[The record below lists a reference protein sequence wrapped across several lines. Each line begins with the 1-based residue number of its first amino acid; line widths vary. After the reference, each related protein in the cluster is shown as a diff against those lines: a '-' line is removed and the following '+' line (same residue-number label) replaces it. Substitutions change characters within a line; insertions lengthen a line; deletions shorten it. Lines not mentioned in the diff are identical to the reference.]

1 MGESL
6 SLTYEEAVAR
16 AELLAVERYDL
27 EFDLTG
33 LLGGDELWTISTIRF
48 SCRTPGAETFV
59 ECLGEIQ
66 EASLNGRA
74 LDGGFPPGGRLA
86 LSGLQAD
93 NVLTVRSVQR
103 DTGSGRGVH
112 RAVDA
117 QDQSVYVWTSFEPD
131 DARVAFACFDQ
142 PDLKAVFGIEVVAPA
157 EWTVVSNSGRAEV
170 TDAGEHR
177 RWAFPD
183 TPVLS
188 TYLPVLNAGP
198 LHEIRAEAD
207 GYDLGLYARATLA
220 SQLERE
226 APEIFDLTRRGLEFY
241 GRQFGLAFPQQRYD
255 QVFMPEF
262 AGAMENYGCIT
273 YTDSL
278 LYREAPSYAERE
290 LRAMVVLHEMAHM
303 WFGDLVTMRWWD
315 DLWLNESFA
324 QWACTWCAT
333 AATEFTDIWAG
344 TLVGDKL
351 QAYAAD
357 RAPTTHPIRQ
367 PIPDTAAAAASFDNI
382 TYPKGAAVLKQLVA
396 YVGEDSFVA
405 ALKTYFARYAWQ
417 NTTLEDLVREI
428 EQASGLDLGEWV
440 SGWLETSG
448 VDRLT
453 LQRADQVL
461 SVLAESPGS
470 RAPLPHRL
478 DVGAYVEDA
487 GALTL
492 RETLAVQVDG
502 EVTEVGAVEP
512 AALLLVNDGDL
523 TYASVRP
530 DEESLS
536 RLVASGGRLP
546 TALGRSLAVATV
558 WDLVFVGEL
567 PAVDLVRC
575 VREVLP
581 HEDADSVIEPVLQL
595 AVEAADFWSPPE
607 QREGLLSD
615 LADLSISLADQP
627 SRQLA
632 AVRALARTA
641 TSPAQLEELQRRAGT
656 TDLRWRRLTRLAE
669 LDALADEEV
678 ERLLAEDRNPESWA
692 SAEIARAAAPR
703 TAAKQWAW
711 DQAVGRRRV
720 PVSMMGRM
728 GAAFWRPGQSELL
741 EPFAQAYLDALP
753 AMGSSGMTWAMS
765 LTGNMFPKAG
775 ADEQLADRLEQ
786 AAAGPDVTVLVA
798 KRVLERLDR
807 LRRML
812 IGRRAGSA

>member
-16 AELLAVERYDL
+16 AELVVVERYDL

-33 LLGGDELWTISTIRF
+33 LLTGDELRTTSTVRF
-48 SCRTPGAETFV
+48 SGRTPGAETFV
-59 ECLGEIQ
+59 ECLGEIE

-74 LDGGFPPGGRLA
+74 LDAGIPPGGRLA
-86 LSGLQAD
+86 LSGLQPD

-315 DLWLNESFA
+315 DLWLN
-324 QWACTWCAT
+324 
-333 AATEFTDIWAG
+333 
-344 TLVGDKL
+344 
-351 QAYAAD
+351 
-357 RAPTTHPIRQ
+357 
-367 PIPDTAAAAASFDNI
+367 
-382 TYPKGAAVLKQLVA
+382 
-396 YVGEDSFVA
+396 
-405 ALKTYFARYAWQ
+405 
-417 NTTLEDLVREI
+417 
-428 EQASGLDLGEWV
+428 
-440 SGWLETSG
+440 
-448 VDRLT
+448 
-453 LQRADQVL
+453 
-461 SVLAESPGS
+461 
-470 RAPLPHRL
+470 
-478 DVGAYVEDA
+478 
-487 GALTL
+487 
-492 RETLAVQVDG
+492 
-502 EVTEVGAVEP
+502 
-512 AALLLVNDGDL
+512 
-523 TYASVRP
+523 
-530 DEESLS
+530 
-536 RLVASGGRLP
+536 
-546 TALGRSLAVATV
+546 
-558 WDLVFVGEL
+558 
-567 PAVDLVRC
+567 
-575 VREVLP
+575 
-581 HEDADSVIEPVLQL
+581 
-595 AVEAADFWSPPE
+595 
-607 QREGLLSD
+607 
-615 LADLSISLADQP
+615 
-627 SRQLA
+627 
-632 AVRALARTA
+632 
-641 TSPAQLEELQRRAGT
+641 
-656 TDLRWRRLTRLAE
+656 
-669 LDALADEEV
+669 
-678 ERLLAEDRNPESWA
+678 
-692 SAEIARAAAPR
+692 
-703 TAAKQWAW
+703 
-711 DQAVGRRRV
+711 
-720 PVSMMGRM
+720 
-728 GAAFWRPGQSELL
+728 
-741 EPFAQAYLDALP
+741 
-753 AMGSSGMTWAMS
+753 
-765 LTGNMFPKAG
+765 
-775 ADEQLADRLEQ
+775 
-786 AAAGPDVTVLVA
+786 
-798 KRVLERLDR
+798 
-807 LRRML
+807 
-812 IGRRAGSA
+812 